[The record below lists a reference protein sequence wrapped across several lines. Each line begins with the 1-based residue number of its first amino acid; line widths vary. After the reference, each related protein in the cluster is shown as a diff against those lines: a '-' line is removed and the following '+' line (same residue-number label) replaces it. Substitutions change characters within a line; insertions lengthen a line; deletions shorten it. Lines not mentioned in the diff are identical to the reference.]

1 MLGNNERGGGDLGAV
16 VVLTL
21 LAFVALAILATTA
34 GPALGDWIAA
44 QAAAIRYQ
52 AEATAATAQANLT
65 RERSNARA
73 VDTLSDIALESTRTV
88 NALALLREAGATAGD
103 WLRLGAGLVL
113 LTLAALVLILRER
126 RRDRA
131 ALALA
136 QREQRAALAALEEN
150 RARLALL
157 EAQLKALMLAQY
169 ERRQLTTGRGV

>member
-1 MLGNNERGGGDLGAV
+1 MLRNEQGGGDLGAV

-21 LAFVALAILATTA
+21 LAFVVLAILATVA

-44 QAAAIRYQ
+44 QAAAIRYN

-65 RERSNARA
+65 RERSNAQA
-73 VDTLSDIALESTRTV
+73 VNALSDIALESSRTV
-88 NALALLREAGATAGD
+88 NTLALLREAGATTGD
-103 WLRLGAGLVL
+103 WLRLAGGLGL
-113 LTLAALVLILRER
+113 LALAVVGLIWRER

-150 RARLALL
+150 RARLAIL